1 MIVRSWKMAS
11 ALLGTRIRENRKALG
26 ISQKNLARI
35 AGVSASY
42 LNLIEHNRRGIAG
55 KTLNAI
61 ARALNA
67 DPAELSEGMNQALI
81 DRVKTAAVRNTKIKT
96 EHDRIEE
103 FAARFPGFARLIARQ
118 SDQIDR
124 RDEEFT
130 ILSDQLKHDPYFAEA
145 MHLLL
150 SNITTI
156 RSTSDILATSS
167 QMPAK
172 TAQRFINNL
181 AKEARKLSKT
191 AEDIFDYFE
200 PTSEQ
205 QVTSLDISPYE
216 SLLEKNRYHLNDLES
231 DNVTIDQVLVSLKL
245 SADEHRATKKS
256 LNSYKKMS
264 ENLPIQQF
272 LIAAKNHNFD
282 AIALAKY
289 FNTDI
294 LSICFRLAHLPIKV
308 EIPQFGLIQCDAS
321 GAVLYRKQLNSFS
334 LPRYG
339 GACPLWPVYRSLS
352 QPLQPIRAMLDMPMG
367 DRFHTISFAYPTEV
381 AQIGMPALTEA
392 IMLFTPDYAMLPK
405 VAHGQTPQL
414 DVGLQCTVCSR
425 LACTARR
432 AAYLLSNK

>member
-1 MIVRSWKMAS
+1 MAG
-11 ALLGTRIRENRKALG
+11 ALLGTRIRENRKAL
-26 ISQKNLARI
+26 SLNQKDLAAI

-61 ARALNA
+61 ARALNVSS
-67 DPAELSEGMNQALI
+67 AELSEGMNQALI
-81 DRVKTAAVRNTKIKT
+81 DRVKTAAVRNTQIKT

-103 FAARFPGFARLIARQ
+103 FCARFPGFARLIARQ

-156 RSTSDILATSS
+156 RSTSDILATSP
-167 QMPAK
+167 QMPTK
-172 TAQRFINNL
+172 TAQHFINNL
-181 AKEARKLSKT
+181 AQEARKLSQT

-205 QVTSLDISPYE
+205 QITSLDISPYE
-216 SLLEKNRYHLNDLES
+216 ALLEKNRYYLKDLES
-231 DNVTIDQVLVSLKL
+231 DSVTIDQILMPLALSTAEHRETEKSLK
-245 SADEHRATKKS
+245 
-256 LNSYKKMS
+256 SYKKMAD
-264 ENLPIQQF
+264 NLPIQQF

-282 AIALAKY
+282 AVALAQY

-294 LSICFRLAHLPIKV
+294 LSISFRMAHLPIKA

-367 DRFHTISFAYPTEV
+367 DRFHTISFAYPTEA
-381 AQIGMPALTEA
+381 AQIGIPALTEA

-414 DVGLQCTVCSR
+414 TVGLQCTVCSR
-425 LACTARR
+425 LACTARI
-432 AAYLLSNK
+432 ASYLLSNK